1 MEITQRE
8 KRRGG
13 YAVQGGYQTA
23 GNGGGPSSYNQMA
36 QSSKAAGEVKS
47 MALGNFRFFGSNS
60 HPWESNITIIL
71 NKKYVFLLKRMDLI

>member
-60 HPWESNITIIL
+60 HPWGSNVIL
-71 NKKYVFLLKRMDLI
+71 PFKNVYFFKGMDLI